1 MAQVIVS
8 GIVLGGIYA
17 FIALGFAMT
26 WRTTRTLSFAQ
37 GELVT
42 LGALL
47 GLSLNQDMG
56 LPLWLV
62 IPVTLLAGA
71 LLAVVIQKLAIAPFA
86 ISGEKGVLGW
96 VLGTVAV
103 SILLRNIYELIWG
116 LEPRRWRSPFGD
128 GYIGIGPVNLQ
139 PQQLAILTAVAILAL
154 VSGWILT
161 RTMWGKAFN
170 AVAQNPDAA
179 ALSGISP
186 NAVSTVAFA
195 ISGALA
201 AFAGILLAPVTL
213 ASAHMGFGL
222 VVSAFAVAVLAGLMS
237 MRGALAVGLV
247 FGAFE
252 ALVARFLGSELREIA
267 GLLLLV
273 AILMI
278 RPNGI
283 FGRAKVVKV

>member
-1 MAQVIVS
+1 MLQVIVS
-8 GIVLGGIYA
+8 GMVLGGIYA

-47 GLSLNQDMG
+47 GLTLNQTMG
-56 LPLWLV
+56 LPYLLV
-62 IPVTLLAGA
+62 IPIVVLAGA
-71 LLAVVIQKLAIAPFA
+71 ILAVVIQKLAIAPFA
-86 ISGEKGVLGW
+86 VSGEKGVLGW

-103 SILLRNIYELIWG
+103 SILLRNVYELIWG
-116 LEPRRWRSPFGD
+116 LEPMRWRSPFGD
-128 GYIGIGPVNLQ
+128 SYIRLGPINLQ
-139 PQQLAILTAVAILAL
+139 PQQIAILAAVAVLAL
-154 VSGWILT
+154 VIGWVLT
-161 RTMWGKAFN
+161 GTMWGKAFN

-179 ALSGISP
+179 ALSGVSP
-186 NAVSTVAFA
+186 NAVSTAAFG

-201 AFAGILLAPVTL
+201 AFAGMLLAPVTL
-213 ASAHMGFGL
+213 ASAHMGFSL

-252 ALVARFLGSELREIA
+252 ALVARFLGYELREIS

-273 AILMI
+273 VILMI
-278 RPNGI
+278 KPNGI